1 MYIAN
6 STNNVFVLQ
15 TIQKMPFS
23 GICLDPWFNMPARH
37 RVGCKEPMTGE
48 ELSQVVCSF
57 SKLTSSKSWT
67 AIVFASHDQ
76 VSLTYYMYLDAFDLK
91 NMPDKMKY
99 V

>member
-6 STNNVFVLQ
+6 NTNVFVLQ
-15 TIQKMPFS
+15 NIQKLPFC
-23 GICLDPWFNMPARH
+23 GIFLDPWFTMPARH

-76 VSLTYYMYLDAFDLK
+76 VSLKYYMYLDAFDLK
-91 NMPDKMKY
+91 DMPSKMKC